1 MHCLSPTTAHIQG
14 ADDDLLHRNASGFSA
29 FLSNHDPCEWSISD
43 KLLWCDALLVA
54 MGLPRLGCRSGQTPG
69 RAGFA
74 PNRSGTSIV
83 ISVAP
88 SGDGHA
94 NPPGGRLDQSRLAQR
109 LIRLVAITFLTLLPS
124 LLVPPPA
131 WALIHAHPD
140 ETTATGVVRSLE
152 SLRDLDYQSWQV
164 VAYREGPPRPQ
175 APITLRIVSY
185 PGRVRL
191 DHPTPL
197 LVTGGRRLWELA
209 DTTLSSP
216 KLAGDGRA
224 AAAEFDLTPLLADLE
239 NNRPL
244 RLELPGVF
252 TELPVPPYVVKEWR
266 SLPLWDGAE
275 GRG

>member
-1 MHCLSPTTAHIQG
+1 MRMSPVPGFRQ
-14 ADDDLLHRNASGFSA
+14 ASPGPHVLIPQQA
-29 FLSNHDPCEWSISD
+29 PHHQ
-43 KLLWCDALLVA
+43 
-54 MGLPRLGCRSGQTPG
+54 RS
-69 RAGFA
+69 
-74 PNRSGTSIV
+74 
-83 ISVAP
+83 AP
-88 SGDGHA
+88 SSSEAPRDGA
-94 NPPGGRLDQSRLAQR
+94 MARQNPLLGWDLGRG
-109 LIRLVAITFLTLLPS
+109 LVNLVVITLLTLLPS
-124 LLVPPPA
+124 LLTPPPA

-164 VAYREGPPRPQ
+164 VAYREGPPRQ
-175 APITLRIVSY
+175 EAPITLRIVSY

-197 LVTGGRRLWELA
+197 LVTSGRRLWELA

-224 AAAEFDLTPLLADLE
+224 AAAEFDLSPLLNDLGA
-239 NNRPL
+239 NRPL

-275 GRG
+275 GTG